1 MKVWINNNTKSI
13 SKKTAEKIKQGVLDI
28 GFELDK
34 KNPDIAISVG
44 GDGTFLKTFH
54 EYRNKVNNVRF
65 LGVHTGHLG
74 FYADWRDFEVD
85 ELIKALK
92 NDQNKSIKYPIL
104 DVEITFR
111 NGETKKISSLNET
124 IIKRPSQTMRAD
136 VILDGEFF
144 EKFRGDGLCFSTPSG
159 STAYA
164 KSIGGAVIHPKSHV
178 MQMNEI
184 APINNRVYRSISAPI
199 IVPSTQTVEVILGSE
214 KDYMVNYDT
223 NSQTNCEIKSMKFKL
238 SDQSIKFAQ
247 LRDRHFWGR
256 VEHAFLGTNDFL

>member
-1 MKVWINNNTKSI
+1 MKVWINSNTKEVSI
-13 SKKTAEKIKQGVLDI
+13 KTAEKIKQSLLNAGIEIDQ
-28 GFELDK
+28 
-34 KNPDIAISVG
+34 KNPDLAISVG

-54 EYRNKVNNVRF
+54 EYSDQLATTRF

-85 ELIKALK
+85 ELIEALIHDTK
-92 NDQNKSIKYPIL
+92 QSITYPIL
-104 DVEITFR
+104 DVEVTYADDSV
-111 NGETKKISSLNET
+111 EKIKALNEA
-124 IIKRPSQTMRAD
+124 IIKRTSKTMRAD
-136 VILDGEFF
+136 VILDNEFF

-199 IVPSTQTVEVILGSE
+199 IAPSSQAIEILLAPE
-214 KDYMVNYDT
+214 DDYMVNYDT
-223 NSQTNCEIKSMKFKL
+223 NSKIDCSLKSVKFQL
-238 SDQSIKFAQ
+238 SNESIQFAQ

-256 VEHAFLGTNDFL
+256 VEHAFLGTNDFI